1 MPSIKTTSWRLVM
14 FYLFVR
20 ILWRRRQ
27 GEVVGHAGGGTNRRS
42 WIKHGRGNSFL
53 IKYWIGFHWTV
64 LFYFPAPK
72 PHNAAYIS
80 TNSAAII
87 YHSQVI
93 LIWIWIWECKLAV
106 SRFFLPCFTL
116 FNNPWNPSIGQ
127 VNRCSSVHAT
137 SHPHPH
143 RDPLTDPSVWKFS
156 FQISTIQKYQKQKP
170 TTLHSIV
177 WPAGAA
183 ELD

>member
-20 ILWRRRQ
+20 ILWRRRRRRR
-27 GEVVGHAGGGTNRRS
+27 GEVAGHAGGGTNRRS

-80 TNSAAII
+80 TSSAAII

-93 LIWIWIWECKLAV
+93 LIWIWECKLTV

-116 FNNPWNPSIGQ
+116 SNNPMKSINWTSESLQLSACNLAPTQRSTHRSQCVEILVPNKDNTKIPKKPQQPCILSFGHQGQPS
-127 VNRCSSVHAT
+127 
-137 SHPHPH
+137 
-143 RDPLTDPSVWKFS
+143 
-156 FQISTIQKYQKQKP
+156 
-170 TTLHSIV
+170 
-177 WPAGAA
+177 
-183 ELD
+183 

>member
-20 ILWRRRQ
+20 ILWRRRRRRRQ
-27 GEVVGHAGGGTNRRS
+27 GEVAGHAGGGTNRRS

-80 TNSAAII
+80 TSSAAII

-93 LIWIWIWECKLAV
+93 LIRIWECKLTA
-106 SRFFLPCFTL
+106 SRFFFFFCPGLPFPIIHEINQLDKWIAAAQCMQHRTHTHTEIH
-116 FNNPWNPSIGQ
+116 PPVPVCGSSPS
-127 VNRCSSVHAT
+127 
-137 SHPHPH
+137 
-143 RDPLTDPSVWKFS
+143 K
-156 FQISTIQKYQKQKP
+156 
-170 TTLHSIV
+170 
-177 WPAGAA
+177 
-183 ELD
+183 